1 MDISFISIVYACTC
15 TSFHVFSSIQDC
27 VWCQRSTC
35 HSGRCEGKDYLYC
48 LHVTDDRCYS
58 SIFVKDIPAFSKHL
72 YIYIWHVWVIDILK
86 MMKKKCMKYIL
97 FGACSWYMYWW
108 NIDDRSQS
116 IYAAKKYMCVAI
128 FQFPK
133 FAEIVQLTLAD
144 GSSRMGQVL
153 EVSGSKAVVQVYPS
167 YS

>member
-1 MDISFISIVYACTC
+1 MSNWYFENDEKKN
-15 TSFHVFSSIQDC
+15 
-27 VWCQRSTC
+27 VWN
-35 HSGRCEGKDYLYC
+35 
-48 LHVTDDRCYS
+48 
-58 SIFVKDIPAFSKHL
+58 
-72 YIYIWHVWVIDILK
+72 
-86 MMKKKCMKYIL
+86 IL

-116 IYAAKKYMCVAI
+116 IYAAKQYMCVAI

>member
-1 MDISFISIVYACTC
+1 MSNWYFENDEKKN
-15 TSFHVFSSIQDC
+15 
-27 VWCQRSTC
+27 VWN
-35 HSGRCEGKDYLYC
+35 
-48 LHVTDDRCYS
+48 
-58 SIFVKDIPAFSKHL
+58 
-72 YIYIWHVWVIDILK
+72 
-86 MMKKKCMKYIL
+86 IL

-167 YS
+167 YF

>member
-1 MDISFISIVYACTC
+1 MSNWYFENDEKKN
-15 TSFHVFSSIQDC
+15 
-27 VWCQRSTC
+27 VWN
-35 HSGRCEGKDYLYC
+35 
-48 LHVTDDRCYS
+48 
-58 SIFVKDIPAFSKHL
+58 
-72 YIYIWHVWVIDILK
+72 
-86 MMKKKCMKYIL
+86 IL

-116 IYAAKKYMCVAI
+116 IYAAEKYMCVAI

>member
-1 MDISFISIVYACTC
+1 MSNWFFENDETIKVN
-15 TSFHVFSSIQDC
+15 
-27 VWCQRSTC
+27 
-35 HSGRCEGKDYLYC
+35 ELLYLE
-48 LHVTDDRCYS
+48 LVE
-58 SIFVKDIPAFSKHL
+58 
-72 YIYIWHVWVIDILK
+72 
-86 MMKKKCMKYIL
+86 
-97 FGACSWYMYWW
+97 
-108 NIDDRSQS
+108 S
-116 IYAAKKYMCVAI
+116 IYAHEYVAI